1 MISIKKYNHKMKN
14 IWDDFIDCSN
24 NGTLFHKQSFLEY
37 HQTRSFADHSMLF
50 YSNNILIA
58 VLPAALNDKNKT
70 LHSHP
75 GASFGG
81 LVVLD
86 RASFKLIQE
95 ILVALEEYLKKL
107 GINLITLIVS
117 PLIYFHNQ
125 EESLNYLLYW
135 NKYQVIEQYI
145 SHYSLLDKNYCTDPL
160 INKRKKRYIKK
171 IIDNNLFTIIKT
183 GSLGAFYKLLVQSKK
198 QYKLTPT
205 HSLQELRWLQKT
217 FPNKIELFISKY
229 GERVSGGTLLFY
241 LNSKTCLVF
250 YNVVDKKYKK
260 NQLSSYQLYN
270 AMNEAKKR
278 GCNFIDFGVSH
289 NPEKNNPLS
298 PKYSLIRFKE
308 QFNARGCIRTVYQ
321 KGLNDK

>member
-1 MISIKKYNHKMKN
+1 MKK
-14 IWDDFIDCSN
+14 IWDSFVERSN

-37 HQTRSFADHSMLF
+37 HQTRAFIDCSVLF
-50 YSNNILIA
+50 YRDNTLLA
-58 VLPAALNDKNKT
+58 VLPASINNDKKI

-81 LVVLD
+81 FVLLD
-86 RASFKLIQE
+86 QTPFILIQE
-95 ILVALEEYLKKL
+95 MITALEVYLKKE
-107 GINLITLIVS
+107 GIHSVVLIVS
-117 PLIYFHNQ
+117 PSIYFNKH

-135 NKYQVIEQYI
+135 NKYQIIEQYV
-145 SHYSLLDKNYCTDPL
+145 SHYSLLDKNYHTDQL

-217 FPNKIELFISKY
+217 FPNKIELFISKDK
-229 GERVSGGTLLFY
+229 ERVSGGTLLFY

-298 PKYSLIRFKE
+298 PKHSLIRFKE